1 MADNKDEDDMKP
13 STNPDPVPS
22 AQDNEQPESKAENT
36 LTVIEANAKGGDET
50 DSHENTN
57 EAPTPTSDGG
67 DVSSG
72 GAATAGGE
80 ANGSASNAVSP
91 AGTSSS
97 NAEPQAAET
106 LTAGDAPVGGLTTE
120 MSPPPSAPAA
130 TPVPTPINL
139 LDTCAVCK
147 QSLQSRD
154 CEPKL
159 LPCLHSFCLKCIP
172 QPDRQISVQV
182 TGPHG
187 QADTHIVNVM
197 RCSVCHQDY
206 KQSDI
211 VDNYFVKDTTEAT
224 STSDEKAAQV
234 CTSCEDNAG
243 TIGFC
248 VECGEWLCKTCV
260 EAHQRVKITKDH
272 KIRTKE
278 DADAASESVGASGQR
293 PVFCPIHKQEPL
305 KLYCET
311 CDTLTCRDC
320 QLLEHKEHRYQFL
333 EEAFQNQKGIIET
346 SMAKLQEKKN
356 YVHYSVSQVQ
366 SRLKELNETHRKVE
380 HEIKIAVFTLINE
393 INKKGKSLLQQL
405 ESVTKER
412 SMRLVAQHKD
422 TTQLAQQIHHVLNF
436 CHWAITT
443 GSSTALLYSKRLI
456 LFQLRQLFKARLE
469 PAPQANGVVRFFC
482 DPTFW
487 AKNVVNLGNLVI
499 EKPPPPAQPP
509 NVMPPRLISMQQL
522 PRGPGGMNGGPGP
535 PMYPS
540 SHHMRIPGPPQGR
553 MATAQ
558 PRLNGQQY
566 PPMMQ
571 PQLQRQHS
579 NPGHAGPFPV
589 ASLHNANPTSPT
601 SASMAGAHAH
611 RGPASP
617 IVGPIELIPSVTNP
631 ENLPCLPE
639 IPPIQLEDAGSSN
652 LGHLLSR
659 YITASTQHQLGSVD
673 MNPSPGLSTHS
684 PGSSGLSNAHTP
696 ARPSSNSSTGSRGSC
711 SSAGRAG
718 QGSGAAVE
726 QVKVKQEPGTEDTSY
741 SCPASSVKTER
752 GKDTGRSACMM
763 SSPENSPLPT
773 LGVVGQ
779 DTLKTLGDRIK
790 TEPLSETPCSGLN
803 GSSAATSSSSGT
815 TTTSTTSS
823 PTENSSGM
831 TGPPLTNGSLD
842 KGAAA
847 KESTES
853 AGTGNSGGKEDDP
866 NEDWCAVCI
875 NGGDLLCCDRCPKV
889 FHMKCHVPTIEIF
902 PKGDFLCT
910 FCRSLTS
917 PEIEYC
923 DDNRKMKGEQS
934 MKPEDQR
941 RCERLLLYIFCHE
954 LSVGFREPVP
964 SSVPNYYKIIKKPM
978 DLKKVKK
985 KLQLRS
991 TQYYQSTQE
1000 FVSDMRLVFKNCAK
1014 YNEMSRIIQVYDEE
1028 KQINTQGGF
1037 SQLVEQGTNHR
1048 AEGLYLTTSCETYK
1062 LLDKWKS
1069 DCVQYVGDS
1078 VHMWKESVRPEVN
1091 YSCCTGMS
1099 VTVTVFLCNSD
1110 FEVFPSLYSSDSFR
1124 VGSEMA
1130 ISGKAVALY
1139 FEERLKE
1146 LFPEQSFP
1154 EMPEPEATEEKEK
1167 ADDDTDDSEDDFIQ
1181 PRRKRLKTDEKLVH
1195 IKWNVSSLPGSDEP
1209 LEDLNC
1215 NDISD
1220 IGFNQLVQMMLSEGV
1235 LTRGA
1240 FAWTTEGNFTSLCPN
1255 GSKWVWEGLGECAQ
1269 DARDMASVYLGLLS
1283 ILCFMVSSIPQYV
1296 NSCRTGNMD
1305 RAISIWFL
1313 LLWLGGDTCNL
1324 VGSFL
1329 ADQLPLQTYTAVYY
1343 VLADLLML
1351 GMYTYYKMR
1360 NRIAESRWFGF
1371 LFLFYQSVLCMSIY
1385 DRSSCFVSCDL

>member
-1 MADNKDEDDMKP
+1 MADNKGEEDMEP
-13 STNPDPVPS
+13 SANSDSVPS
-22 AQDNEQPESKAENT
+22 LQDTEGSEGKNESAVI
-36 LTVIEANAKGGDET
+36 VIETNSKGEAE
-50 DSHENTN
+50 SESRESAN
-57 EAPTPTSDGG
+57 EAPTPNSEGG
-67 DVSSG
+67 DVSNSSSNG
-72 GAATAGGE
+72 GSSGAAGAVGE
-80 ANGSASNAVSP
+80 TNGSASP
-91 AGTSSS
+91 AGTSST
-97 NAEPQAAET
+97 NAETTAAET
-106 LTAGDAPVGGLTTE
+106 VGDAPVGGLTTE
-120 MSPPPSAPAA
+120 MSPPPAAPAA
-130 TPVPTPINL
+130 TPVSAPINL

-182 TGPHG
+182 PGPHG
-187 QADTHIVNVM
+187 QTDTHIVNVM

-211 VDNYFVKDTTEAT
+211 IDNYFVKDTTEAT

-278 DADAASESVGASGQR
+278 DADAASESVSASGQR

-305 KLYCET
+305 KLFCET

-333 EEAFQNQKGIIET
+333 EEAFQNHKGIIET
-346 SMAKLQEKKN
+346 TMAKLQEKKTL
-356 YVHYSVSQVQ
+356 VHYSVSQVQ
-366 SRLKELNETHRKVE
+366 SRLKELSETHKKVE

-405 ESVTKER
+405 ETVTKER
-412 SMRLVAQHKD
+412 SLRLVAQHKD

-443 GSSTALLYSKRLI
+443 GSSTALLFSKRLI
-456 LFQLRQLFKARLE
+456 LYQLRQLFKVRLE

-509 NVMPPRLISMQQL
+509 GAVMIGGPPISPVQGHPSKHPGQINLAQLRLQHMQQAAYAQQKQQHQQQHQQQIQQQMRIASQMSQQHPRQAGPQMVQQQPPRLISMQQM

-540 SHHMRIPGPPQGR
+540 SHHMRLPGPPPGR
-553 MATAQ
+553 MPTSQ
-558 PRLNGQQY
+558 PRHNGQQY

-611 RGPASP
+611 RSPVNPAM
-617 IVGPIELIPSVTNP
+617 GPIELIPSVTNP

-652 LGHLLSR
+652 LGNLLSR
-659 YITASTQHQLGSVD
+659 YITASTQLQLGSVD

-711 SSAGRAG
+711 SSAGRG
-718 QGSGAAVE
+718 GPGGGAAVE
-726 QVKVKQEPGTEDTSY
+726 QVRVKQEPGTDESY
-741 SCPASSVKTER
+741 SCPASSLKTER
-752 GKDTGRSACMM
+752 GKDGGRSACMM
-763 SSPENSPLPT
+763 SSPENSPHPV
-773 LGVVGQ
+773 LGAVSAGQ
-779 DTLKTLGDRIK
+779 DALKALGERIK
-790 TEPLSETPCSGLN
+790 TEPQSETPCSGL
-803 GSSAATSSSSGT
+803 GDSSTAAPSSST
-815 TTTSTTSS
+815 TTMTSTTSS
-823 PTENSSGM
+823 ATENSSS
-831 TGPPLTNGSLD
+831 TPVAPLTNGNLN
-842 KGAAA
+842 KGEETKGSEA
-847 KESTES
+847 S
-853 AGTGNSGGKEDDP
+853 ARAGNLEGKEDDP

-889 FHMKCHVPTIEIF
+889 FHMKCHVPTIKIF

-910 FCRSLTS
+910 FCRSITN

-923 DDNRKMKGEQS
+923 DDSRKGKGEQS
-934 MKPEDQR
+934 MSPEDQR
-941 RCERLLLYIFCHE
+941 RCERLLLYVFCHE

-964 SSVPNYYKIIKKPM
+964 SSVPNYYKIIKQPM

-985 KLQLRS
+985 KLQLRNS
-991 TQYYQSTQE
+991 QYYESIQE

-1014 YNEMSRIIQVYDEE
+1014 YNE
-1028 KQINTQGGF
+1028 
-1037 SQLVEQGTNHR
+1037 
-1048 AEGLYLTTSCETYK
+1048 A
-1062 LLDKWKS
+1062 
-1069 DCVQYVGDS
+1069 
-1078 VHMWKESVRPEVN
+1078 
-1091 YSCCTGMS
+1091 
-1099 VTVTVFLCNSD
+1099 
-1110 FEVFPSLYSSDSFR
+1110 
-1124 VGSEMA
+1124 GSEMA
-1130 ISGKAVALY
+1130 ISGKAVSLY
-1139 FEERLKE
+1139 FEEKLQE
-1146 LFPEQSFP
+1146 MFPGQSFP
-1154 EMPEPEATEEKEK
+1154 ETAEPESPQEKEK
-1167 ADDDTDDSEDDFIQ
+1167 EDDNTDDSEDDFIQ
-1181 PRRKRLKTDEKLVH
+1181 PRRKRLKTDEKVVH
-1195 IKWNVSSLPGSDEP
+1195 IK
-1209 LEDLNC
+1209 
-1215 NDISD
+1215 
-1220 IGFNQLVQMMLSEGV
+1220 
-1235 LTRGA
+1235 
-1240 FAWTTEGNFTSLCPN
+1240 
-1255 GSKWVWEGLGECAQ
+1255 
-1269 DARDMASVYLGLLS
+1269 
-1283 ILCFMVSSIPQYV
+1283 
-1296 NSCRTGNMD
+1296 
-1305 RAISIWFL
+1305 
-1313 LLWLGGDTCNL
+1313 
-1324 VGSFL
+1324 
-1329 ADQLPLQTYTAVYY
+1329 
-1343 VLADLLML
+1343 
-1351 GMYTYYKMR
+1351 
-1360 NRIAESRWFGF
+1360 
-1371 LFLFYQSVLCMSIY
+1371 
-1385 DRSSCFVSCDL
+1385 

>member
-1 MADNKDEDDMKP
+1 MEP
-13 STNPDPVPS
+13 SASSDTVPS
-22 AQDNEQPESKAENT
+22 EQDSGNPETKAESAVI
-36 LTVIEANAKGGDET
+36 VIEPNAKEGEDPEAR
-50 DSHENTN
+50 DNAPQ
-57 EAPTPTSDGG
+57 APTPTSDGG
-67 DVSSG
+67 DASSG
-72 GAATAGGE
+72 GAAGAGGE
-80 ANGSASNAVSP
+80 ADGGSGSTVSP
-91 AGTSSS
+91 AGNS
-97 NAEPQAAET
+97 NTNSEPAATESPA
-106 LTAGDAPVGGLTTE
+106 AGDAPAGGLTTE
-120 MSPPPSAPAA
+120 MSPPPAVPAA
-130 TPVPTPINL
+130 TPVSTPINL

-182 TGPHG
+182 PGPHG
-187 QADTHIVNVM
+187 QTDTHIVNVM

-211 VDNYFVKDTTEAT
+211 IDNYFVKDTTEAT

-278 DADAASESVGASGQR
+278 DSVGASGQR

-305 KLYCET
+305 KLFCET

-346 SMAKLQEKKN
+346 NMTKLQEKKN

-456 LFQLRQLFKARLE
+456 LFQLRQVFKARLE
-469 PAPQANGVVRFFC
+469 PVPQANGAVRFFC

-499 EKPPPPAQPP
+499 EKPPQPAHPSNMMVGGPPISPAAGHPGKHPGQINLAQLRLQHMQQAAYAQQKQQQQQQQQHQQQIQQQMRIASQMSQQHPRQAGP
-509 NVMPPRLISMQQL
+509 SMVQLQPPRLISMQQL

-535 PMYPS
+535 HMYPS
-540 SHHMRIPGPPQGR
+540 SHHTRLPGPPPGR
-553 MATAQ
+553 MPTAQ
-558 PRLNGQQY
+558 PRHNGQQY
-566 PPMMQ
+566 PSMMQ

-601 SASMAGAHAH
+601 SASMAGAHGH

-617 IVGPIELIPSVTNP
+617 IIGPIELIPSVTNP

-652 LGHLLSR
+652 LGHLLTR
-659 YITASTQHQLGSVD
+659 YITASTHPQLGPVD
-673 MNPSPGLSTHS
+673 MNPSPGPSTHS

-696 ARPSSNSSTGSRGSC
+696 ARPSSTSSTGSRG
-711 SSAGRAG
+711 G
-718 QGSGAAVE
+718 GAPAE
-726 QVKVKQEPGTEDTSY
+726 QVKVKQEPGAEDDY
-741 SCPASSVKTER
+741 SCTASSLKTER
-752 GKDTGRSACMM
+752 GMDAGRSACMM
-763 SSPENSPLPT
+763 SSPENSPLPV
-773 LGVVGQ
+773 LGAVSTGQ
-779 DTLKTLGDRIK
+779 DALKALGERIK
-790 TEPLSETPCSGLN
+790 TEPKSETPCSGLN
-803 GSSAATSSSSGT
+803 GSSTA
-815 TTTSTTSS
+815 
-823 PTENSSGM
+823 
-831 TGPPLTNGSLD
+831 PPLTNGNSD
-842 KGAAA
+842 KRVETTEGGA
-847 KESTES
+847 S
-853 AGTGNSGGKEDDP
+853 AERGNSGEKEDDP

-889 FHMKCHVPTIEIF
+889 FHMKCHVPTIKIF

-910 FCRSLTS
+910 FCRSLS
-917 PEIEYC
+917 NPEIEYC
-923 DDNRKMKGEQS
+923 DDTKKAKADQGMS
-934 MKPEDQR
+934 PEDQR

-964 SSVPNYYKIIKKPM
+964 SSVPNYYKIIKQPM
-978 DLKKVKK
+978 DLKKVKR
-985 KLQLRS
+985 KLQVRS
-991 TQYYQSTQE
+991 SQHYQTTQD
-1000 FVSDMRLVFKNCAK
+1000 FVSDVRLVFKNCAK

-1028 KQINTQGGF
+1028 KQINAQ
-1037 SQLVEQGTNHR
+1037 
-1048 AEGLYLTTSCETYK
+1048 A
-1062 LLDKWKS
+1062 
-1069 DCVQYVGDS
+1069 
-1078 VHMWKESVRPEVN
+1078 
-1091 YSCCTGMS
+1091 
-1099 VTVTVFLCNSD
+1099 
-1110 FEVFPSLYSSDSFR
+1110 
-1124 VGSEMA
+1124 GSEMA
-1130 ISGKAVALY
+1130 TSGKAVSVY
-1139 FEERLKE
+1139 FEEKLLE
-1146 LFPEQSFP
+1146 MFPGQSFP
-1154 EMPEPEATEEKEK
+1154 ETPETESVDTEEKEEEEP
-1167 ADDDTDDSEDDFIQ
+1167 TDDSEDDFIQ
-1181 PRRKRLKTDEKLVH
+1181 PRRKRLKTDEKVVH
-1195 IKWNVSSLPGSDEP
+1195 IK
-1209 LEDLNC
+1209 
-1215 NDISD
+1215 
-1220 IGFNQLVQMMLSEGV
+1220 
-1235 LTRGA
+1235 
-1240 FAWTTEGNFTSLCPN
+1240 
-1255 GSKWVWEGLGECAQ
+1255 
-1269 DARDMASVYLGLLS
+1269 
-1283 ILCFMVSSIPQYV
+1283 
-1296 NSCRTGNMD
+1296 
-1305 RAISIWFL
+1305 
-1313 LLWLGGDTCNL
+1313 
-1324 VGSFL
+1324 
-1329 ADQLPLQTYTAVYY
+1329 
-1343 VLADLLML
+1343 
-1351 GMYTYYKMR
+1351 
-1360 NRIAESRWFGF
+1360 
-1371 LFLFYQSVLCMSIY
+1371 
-1385 DRSSCFVSCDL
+1385 

>member
-1 MADNKDEDDMKP
+1 MADNKGEEDGAMEP
-13 STNPDPVPS
+13 STNSDSVPS
-22 AQDNEQPESKAENT
+22 APANEPTETKDENA
-36 LTVIEANAKGGDET
+36 VIIIEANTKDNEET
-50 DSHENTN
+50 EHHDIAT

-72 GAATAGGE
+72 GAAGGE
-80 ANGSASNAVSP
+80 ANGSASDAVSP
-91 AGTSSS
+91 AGTTST
-97 NAEPQAAET
+97 NAEPTAAES
-106 LTAGDAPVGGLTTE
+106 LTAGDAPVGGLSTE
-120 MSPPPSAPAA
+120 MSPPPTAPTA
-130 TPVPTPINL
+130 TPVSAPINL

-182 TGPHG
+182 AGPHG
-187 QADTHIVNVM
+187 QTDTHIVNVM

-211 VDNYFVKDTTEAT
+211 IDNHFVKDTTEAT
-224 STSDEKAAQV
+224 NTSDERAAQV

-272 KIRTKE
+272 KIHTKE
-278 DADAASESVGASGQR
+278 DADAASESVGTSGQR

-305 KLYCET
+305 KLFCET

-346 SMAKLQEKKN
+346 SVAKLQEKKN

-366 SRLKELNETHRKVE
+366 SRLKEVNETHRKVE

-412 SMRLVAQHKD
+412 SMRLVSQHKD

-499 EKPPPPAQPP
+499 EKPPPPPQPP
-509 NVMPPRLISMQQL
+509 GVMVGGPPISPGQGHPSKHPGQINLAQLRLQHMQQAAYAQQKQQQQHQQQHHHQQQIQQQMRIASQMSQQHARQTQPMVQQQPPRLISMQQL

-535 PMYPS
+535 PMYPA
-540 SHHMRIPGPPQGR
+540 SHHIRLPGPPQGR
-553 MATAQ
+553 MPTAQ
-558 PRLNGQQY
+558 PRHNGQQY

-617 IVGPIELIPSVTNP
+617 IIGPIELIPSVTNP

-684 PGSSGLSNAHTP
+684 SGSSGLSNAHTP
-696 ARPSSNSSTGSRGSC
+696 ARPSSTSSTGSRGS
-711 SSAGRAG
+711 SAGRAG
-718 QGSGAAVE
+718 AGGGAAVE
-726 QVKVKQEPGTEDTSY
+726 QVRVKQEPGTEDSY
-741 SCPASSVKTER
+741 SCPASSMKTER
-752 GKDTGRSACMM
+752 GNDAGRSACMM
-763 SSPENSPLPT
+763 SSPENSPLPV
-773 LGVVGQ
+773 LGVVSAGQ
-779 DTLKTLGDRIK
+779 DALKAAGEHIK
-790 TEPLSETPCSGLN
+790 TEPQAEMPCSGLN
-803 GSSAATSSSSGT
+803 GSSAATSSPST
-815 TTTSTTSS
+815 TTMTSS
-823 PTENSSGM
+823 TSLSSENGSSMAGA
-831 TGPPLTNGSLD
+831 PLTNGNSD
-842 KGAAA
+842 KG
-847 KESTES
+847 TETKGDGAS
-853 AGTGNSGGKEDDP
+853 AGGKDEDP

-875 NGGDLLCCDRCPKV
+875 NGGDLLCCDHCPKV
-889 FHMKCHVPTIEIF
+889 FHMKCHVPTIKIF

-910 FCRSLTS
+910 FCRSVST

-923 DDNRKMKGEQS
+923 VDSRKTSSKQGLS
-934 MKPEDQR
+934 PEDQR
-941 RCERLLLYIFCHE
+941 RCERLLLNIFCHE

-964 SSVPNYYKIIKKPM
+964 SSVPNYYKIIKQPM
-978 DLKKVKK
+978 DLKKVKR

-991 TQYYQSTQE
+991 SQFYQSTQE
-1000 FVSDMRLVFKNCAK
+1000 FVSDIRLVFKNCAK

-1028 KQINTQGGF
+1028 KQINTQ
-1037 SQLVEQGTNHR
+1037 
-1048 AEGLYLTTSCETYK
+1048 
-1062 LLDKWKS
+1062 
-1069 DCVQYVGDS
+1069 
-1078 VHMWKESVRPEVN
+1078 
-1091 YSCCTGMS
+1091 
-1099 VTVTVFLCNSD
+1099 
-1110 FEVFPSLYSSDSFR
+1110 

-1130 ISGKAVALY
+1130 ISGKAVSLF
-1139 FEERLKE
+1139 FEEKLE
-1146 LFPEQSFP
+1146 EMFPGQSFP
-1154 EMPEPEATEEKEK
+1154 ETPESEFPDRKEKEEEE
-1167 ADDDTDDSEDDFIQ
+1167 DTDDSEEDFVQ
-1181 PRRKRLKTDEKLVH
+1181 PRRKRLKTDEKVVH
-1195 IKWNVSSLPGSDEP
+1195 IK
-1209 LEDLNC
+1209 
-1215 NDISD
+1215 
-1220 IGFNQLVQMMLSEGV
+1220 
-1235 LTRGA
+1235 
-1240 FAWTTEGNFTSLCPN
+1240 
-1255 GSKWVWEGLGECAQ
+1255 
-1269 DARDMASVYLGLLS
+1269 
-1283 ILCFMVSSIPQYV
+1283 
-1296 NSCRTGNMD
+1296 
-1305 RAISIWFL
+1305 
-1313 LLWLGGDTCNL
+1313 
-1324 VGSFL
+1324 
-1329 ADQLPLQTYTAVYY
+1329 
-1343 VLADLLML
+1343 
-1351 GMYTYYKMR
+1351 
-1360 NRIAESRWFGF
+1360 
-1371 LFLFYQSVLCMSIY
+1371 
-1385 DRSSCFVSCDL
+1385 

>member
-1 MADNKDEDDMKP
+1 MADNKDEEDMKP
-13 STNPDPVPS
+13 SANSESVPS
-22 AQDNEQPESKAENT
+22 AQDDEQPETKVENA
-36 LTVIEANAKGGDET
+36 LIVIEANTKGVEET
-50 DSHENTN
+50 ESHDNTN
-57 EAPTPTSDGG
+57 EASTPTSDGG

-72 GAATAGGE
+72 GAASAGGE

-97 NAEPQAAET
+97 NAEPTAAET
-106 LTAGDAPVGGLTTE
+106 LAAGDAPAGGLTTE
-120 MSPPPSAPAA
+120 MSPPPTAPAA
-130 TPVPTPINL
+130 TPVSTPINL

-182 TGPHG
+182 PGPHG
-187 QADTHIVNVM
+187 QTDTHIVNVM

-211 VDNYFVKDTTEAT
+211 IDNYFVKDTTEAT

-278 DADAASESVGASGQR
+278 DADSASEAVGTGQR

-305 KLYCET
+305 KLFCET

-509 NVMPPRLISMQQL
+509 NVMVGGPPISPGQGHPGKHPGQINLAQLRLQHMQQQAAYAQQKQQQQQQQHQQQIQQQMRIASQMSQQHARPAGPPMVQQQPPRLISMQQL

-535 PMYPS
+535 PIYPS
-540 SHHMRIPGPPQGR
+540 SHHMRLPGPPQGR
-553 MATAQ
+553 MPTAQ

-617 IVGPIELIPSVTNP
+617 IIGPIELIPSVTNP

-696 ARPSSNSSTGSRGSC
+696 ARPSSTSSTGSRGSC

-718 QGSGAAVE
+718 PGSAAAVE
-726 QVKVKQEPGTEDTSY
+726 QVRVKQEPGTDDSY
-741 SCPASSVKTER
+741 SCPASSLKTER
-752 GKDTGRSACMM
+752 GKDAGRSACMM
-763 SSPENSPLPT
+763 SSPENSPLPA
-773 LGVVGQ
+773 LGVIVQ
-779 DTLKTLGDRIK
+779 DALKSLGERIK
-790 TEPLSETPCSGLN
+790 TEPQSETPCSGLN
-803 GSSAATSSSSGT
+803 GSSAATSSSSAT
-815 TTTSTTSS
+815 TMTSTTSS
-823 PTENSSGM
+823 STENSIST
-831 TGPPLTNGSLD
+831 TGPPLTNGNLD
-842 KGAAA
+842 KGTEA
-847 KESTES
+847 KESGTS
-853 AGTGNSGGKEDDP
+853 AATGNPGGKEDDP

-889 FHMKCHVPTIEIF
+889 FHMKCHVPTIKIF

-910 FCRSLTS
+910 FCRSVTD

-923 DDNRKMKGEQS
+923 DDSRKIKGEQALN
-934 MKPEDQR
+934 PEDQR

-964 SSVPNYYKIIKKPM
+964 SSVPNYYKIIKQPM

-991 TQYYQSTQE
+991 SQYYQSTQE

-1028 KQINTQGGF
+1028 KQINTQ
-1037 SQLVEQGTNHR
+1037 
-1048 AEGLYLTTSCETYK
+1048 
-1062 LLDKWKS
+1062 
-1069 DCVQYVGDS
+1069 
-1078 VHMWKESVRPEVN
+1078 
-1091 YSCCTGMS
+1091 
-1099 VTVTVFLCNSD
+1099 
-1110 FEVFPSLYSSDSFR
+1110 

-1130 ISGKAVALY
+1130 ISGKAVSLY
-1139 FEERLKE
+1139 FEEKLQE
-1146 LFPEQSFP
+1146 MFPGQNFPET
-1154 EMPEPEATEEKEK
+1154 PEPESPEEKEK
-1167 ADDDTDDSEDDFIQ
+1167 EVDDTDDSEEDFIQ
-1181 PRRKRLKTDEKLVH
+1181 PRRKRLKTDEKVVH
-1195 IKWNVSSLPGSDEP
+1195 IK
-1209 LEDLNC
+1209 
-1215 NDISD
+1215 
-1220 IGFNQLVQMMLSEGV
+1220 
-1235 LTRGA
+1235 
-1240 FAWTTEGNFTSLCPN
+1240 
-1255 GSKWVWEGLGECAQ
+1255 
-1269 DARDMASVYLGLLS
+1269 
-1283 ILCFMVSSIPQYV
+1283 
-1296 NSCRTGNMD
+1296 
-1305 RAISIWFL
+1305 
-1313 LLWLGGDTCNL
+1313 
-1324 VGSFL
+1324 
-1329 ADQLPLQTYTAVYY
+1329 
-1343 VLADLLML
+1343 
-1351 GMYTYYKMR
+1351 
-1360 NRIAESRWFGF
+1360 
-1371 LFLFYQSVLCMSIY
+1371 
-1385 DRSSCFVSCDL
+1385 

>member
-1 MADNKDEDDMKP
+1 MADNKGEEDMEPSANSDSVP
-13 STNPDPVPS
+13 ST
-22 AQDNEQPESKAENT
+22 QDNEQPETKVENAVI
-36 LTVIEANAKGGDET
+36 VIEANTNGGEET
-50 DSHENTN
+50 ESHDNVK

-67 DVSSG
+67 DVVSG
-72 GAATAGGE
+72 GVASAGGE

-91 AGTSSS
+91 AGTSSN
-97 NAEPQAAET
+97 NAEPTAAET
-106 LTAGDAPVGGLTTE
+106 LSAGDVPVGGLTTE
-120 MSPPPSAPAA
+120 MSPPPTAPAA
-130 TPVPTPINL
+130 TPVPTPINF

-147 QSLQSRD
+147 QSLQTRD

-182 TGPHG
+182 PGPHG
-187 QADTHIVNVM
+187 QTDTHIVNVM

-211 VDNYFVKDTTEAT
+211 IDNYFVKDTTEAT

-272 KIRTKE
+272 KIHTKE
-278 DADAASESVGASGQR
+278 DADSVGTPGQR

-305 KLYCET
+305 KLFCET

-333 EEAFQNQKGIIET
+333 EEAFQNQKGLIE
-346 SMAKLQEKKN
+346 SSVAKLQEKKN

-405 ESVTKER
+405 ETVTKER
-412 SMRLVAQHKD
+412 SMRLVSQHKD
-422 TTQLAQQIHHVLNF
+422 TTLLAQQIHHVLNF
-436 CHWAITT
+436 CQWAITT

-499 EKPPPPAQPP
+499 EKPPQPVQPP
-509 NVMPPRLISMQQL
+509 GVMVGGPPISPGQGHHGKHPGQINLAQLRMQHMQQAAYAQQKQQQQQQQQHQQQIQQQMRIASQMSQQHVRQAGPPMGQQQPPRLISMQQM

-535 PMYPS
+535 PLYPS
-540 SHHMRIPGPPQGR
+540 SHHMRLPGPPQGR
-553 MATAQ
+553 MPTAQ
-558 PRLNGQQY
+558 PRHNGQQY
-566 PPMMQ
+566 PTMMQ

-617 IVGPIELIPSVTNP
+617 IIGPIELIPSVTNP

-659 YITASTQHQLGSVD
+659 YITASTQHHLGSVD

-696 ARPSSNSSTGSRGSC
+696 ARPSSTSSTGSRG
-711 SSAGRAG
+711 G
-718 QGSGAAVE
+718 GASVE
-726 QVKVKQEPGTEDTSY
+726 QVRVKQEPGTDDSY
-741 SCPASSVKTER
+741 SCPASSLKTER
-752 GKDTGRSACMM
+752 GKDAGRSACMM
-763 SSPENSPLPT
+763 SSPENSPLPV
-773 LGVVGQ
+773 LGVVTAGQ
-779 DTLKTLGDRIK
+779 DALKALGEHIK
-790 TEPLSETPCSGLN
+790 TEPQSETP
-803 GSSAATSSSSGT
+803 SGT
-815 TTTSTTSS
+815 
-823 PTENSSGM
+823 
-831 TGPPLTNGSLD
+831 PLTNGNLD
-842 KGAAA
+842 KG
-847 KESTES
+847 TETKGDGAS

-889 FHMKCHVPTIEIF
+889 FHMKCHVPTIKIF
-902 PKGDFLCT
+902 PTGDFLCT
-910 FCRSLTS
+910 FCRSLIT

-923 DDNRKMKGEQS
+923 DDSNKIKGEQGLS
-934 MKPEDQR
+934 PENQR
-941 RCERLLLYIFCHE
+941 KCERLLLHIFCHE
-954 LSVGFREPVP
+954 LSVGFRKPVP
-964 SSVPNYYKIIKKPM
+964 SSVPNYYKIIKHPM

-985 KLQLRS
+985 RLQLRS
-991 TQYYQSTQE
+991 SQHYQSIQE
-1000 FVSDMRLVFKNCAK
+1000 FVSDMRLVFTNCAN
-1014 YNEMSRIIQVYDEE
+1014 YNEISRIIQVYDEE
-1028 KQINTQGGF
+1028 KQINTQ
-1037 SQLVEQGTNHR
+1037 
-1048 AEGLYLTTSCETYK
+1048 
-1062 LLDKWKS
+1062 
-1069 DCVQYVGDS
+1069 
-1078 VHMWKESVRPEVN
+1078 
-1091 YSCCTGMS
+1091 
-1099 VTVTVFLCNSD
+1099 
-1110 FEVFPSLYSSDSFR
+1110 

-1130 ISGKAVALY
+1130 ISGKAVSLY
-1139 FEERLKE
+1139 FEEKLQE
-1146 LFPEQSFP
+1146 MFPGQSFP
-1154 EMPEPEATEEKEK
+1154 ETPESEAPDTKEKEE
-1167 ADDDTDDSEDDFIQ
+1167 DDTDDSEGDFIQ
-1181 PRRKRLKTDEKLVH
+1181 PRRKRLKTDEKVLH
-1195 IKWNVSSLPGSDEP
+1195 IK
-1209 LEDLNC
+1209 
-1215 NDISD
+1215 
-1220 IGFNQLVQMMLSEGV
+1220 
-1235 LTRGA
+1235 
-1240 FAWTTEGNFTSLCPN
+1240 
-1255 GSKWVWEGLGECAQ
+1255 
-1269 DARDMASVYLGLLS
+1269 
-1283 ILCFMVSSIPQYV
+1283 
-1296 NSCRTGNMD
+1296 
-1305 RAISIWFL
+1305 
-1313 LLWLGGDTCNL
+1313 
-1324 VGSFL
+1324 
-1329 ADQLPLQTYTAVYY
+1329 
-1343 VLADLLML
+1343 
-1351 GMYTYYKMR
+1351 
-1360 NRIAESRWFGF
+1360 
-1371 LFLFYQSVLCMSIY
+1371 
-1385 DRSSCFVSCDL
+1385 

>member
-1 MADNKDEDDMKP
+1 MADNKGDEDMEP
-13 STNPDPVPS
+13 
-22 AQDNEQPESKAENT
+22 
-36 LTVIEANAKGGDET
+36 
-50 DSHENTN
+50 
-57 EAPTPTSDGG
+57 
-67 DVSSG
+67 SG
-72 GAATAGGE
+72 GGGGGGGAVAAGGE
-80 ANGSASNAVSP
+80 ANGNVSAANAVSP
-91 AGTSSS
+91 AGTSST
-97 NAEPQAAET
+97 NTEQTVAET
-106 LTAGDAPVGGLTTE
+106 LTAGDAPAAGPTTE
-120 MSPPPSAPAA
+120 TSPPPSAPGS
-130 TPVPTPINL
+130 TPVPAPINL

-182 TGPHG
+182 PGPHG
-187 QADTHIVNVM
+187 QTDTHIVNVM

-224 STSDEKAAQV
+224 STSDEKTAQV

-278 DADAASESVGASGQR
+278 DADAAVGTGQR

-305 KLYCET
+305 KLFCET

-346 SMAKLQEKKN
+346 TMAKLQEKKN

-436 CHWAITT
+436 CQWAITT

-487 AKNVVNLGNLVI
+487 AKNVVNLGSLVI
-499 EKPPPPAQPP
+499 EKPPPSAQPP
-509 NVMPPRLISMQQL
+509 TVMVGGPPLSPGQGHPGKHPGQINLAQLRLQHMQQAAYHQQQIQQQMRIASQMSQQHPRQAGPPMVQQQPPRLISMQPL

-535 PMYPS
+535 PMYTS
-540 SHHMRIPGPPQGR
+540 SHHMRLPGPPQGR
-553 MATAQ
+553 MPTAQ

-566 PPMMQ
+566 SPMMQ

-617 IVGPIELIPSVTNP
+617 IIGPIELIPSVTNP
-631 ENLPCLPE
+631 ENLPSLPE

-696 ARPSSNSSTGSRGSC
+696 ARPSSTSSTGSRGSC
-711 SSAGRAG
+711 SSAGRTG
-718 QGSGAAVE
+718 TGSGTAVE
-726 QVKVKQEPGTEDTSY
+726 QVRVKQEPGTEDSY
-741 SCPASSVKTER
+741 SCPASSLKTEH
-752 GKDTGRSACMM
+752 GKDAGRSACMM
-763 SSPENSPLPT
+763 SSPENSPLPV
-773 LGVVGQ
+773 LGVVSTGQ
-779 DTLKTLGDRIK
+779 DALKALGERIK
-790 TEPLSETPCSGLN
+790 TEPKSETPCSGLN
-803 GSSAATSSSSGT
+803 D
-815 TTTSTTSS
+815 
-823 PTENSSGM
+823 
-831 TGPPLTNGSLD
+831 PPLTNGNVD
-842 KGAAA
+842 KGTEA
-847 KESTES
+847 KEKGAS
-853 AGTGNSGGKEDDP
+853 AGTGNPGGKEDDP

-889 FHMKCHVPTIEIF
+889 FHMKCHVPTIKIF

-910 FCRSLTS
+910 FCRSLAS

-923 DDNRKMKGEQS
+923 DDSKIKGDQGLS
-934 MKPEDQR
+934 PEDQR

-964 SSVPNYYKIIKKPM
+964 SSVPNYYKIIKQPM

-991 TQYYQSTQE
+991 SHHYQSTQD

-1028 KQINTQGGF
+1028 KQINTQ
-1037 SQLVEQGTNHR
+1037 
-1048 AEGLYLTTSCETYK
+1048 
-1062 LLDKWKS
+1062 
-1069 DCVQYVGDS
+1069 
-1078 VHMWKESVRPEVN
+1078 
-1091 YSCCTGMS
+1091 
-1099 VTVTVFLCNSD
+1099 
-1110 FEVFPSLYSSDSFR
+1110 

-1130 ISGKAVALY
+1130 ISGKAVSLY
-1139 FEERLKE
+1139 FEEKLQE
-1146 LFPEQSFP
+1146 MFPGQSFP
-1154 EMPEPEATEEKEK
+1154 EAPEPKSPSEKEK
-1167 ADDDTDDSEDDFIQ
+1167 EDDDTDDSEEDFIQ
-1181 PRRKRLKTDEKLVH
+1181 PRRKRLKTDEKVLH
-1195 IKWNVSSLPGSDEP
+1195 IK
-1209 LEDLNC
+1209 
-1215 NDISD
+1215 
-1220 IGFNQLVQMMLSEGV
+1220 
-1235 LTRGA
+1235 
-1240 FAWTTEGNFTSLCPN
+1240 
-1255 GSKWVWEGLGECAQ
+1255 
-1269 DARDMASVYLGLLS
+1269 
-1283 ILCFMVSSIPQYV
+1283 
-1296 NSCRTGNMD
+1296 
-1305 RAISIWFL
+1305 
-1313 LLWLGGDTCNL
+1313 
-1324 VGSFL
+1324 
-1329 ADQLPLQTYTAVYY
+1329 
-1343 VLADLLML
+1343 
-1351 GMYTYYKMR
+1351 
-1360 NRIAESRWFGF
+1360 
-1371 LFLFYQSVLCMSIY
+1371 
-1385 DRSSCFVSCDL
+1385 

>member
-1 MADNKDEDDMKP
+1 MADNKGEEDMEP
-13 STNPDPVPS
+13 SANSDSVPP
-22 AQDNEQPESKAENT
+22 AQDNEQPETTVENAVI
-36 LTVIEANAKGGDET
+36 VIEANTKGAEET
-50 DSHENTN
+50 ESHDNAN

-72 GAATAGGE
+72 GTAGAGGE

-91 AGTSSS
+91 AGTSST
-97 NAEPQAAET
+97 NAESTATET
-106 LTAGDAPVGGLTTE
+106 LAAGDVPVGGLTTE
-120 MSPPPSAPAA
+120 MSPPPTAPAA
-130 TPVPTPINL
+130 TPVSVPINL

-172 QPDRQISVQV
+172 QPNRQISVQV
-182 TGPHG
+182 PGPHG
-187 QADTHIVNVM
+187 QTDTHIVNVM
-197 RCSVCHQDY
+197 CCSVCHQDY

-211 VDNYFVKDTTEAT
+211 IDNYFVKDTTEAI
-224 STSDEKAAQV
+224 STSDEKTAQV

-272 KIRTKE
+272 KIHTKE
-278 DADAASESVGASGQR
+278 DADAASESVGTSGQR

-305 KLYCET
+305 KLFCET

-346 SMAKLQEKKN
+346 SVAKLQEKKN

-380 HEIKIAVFTLINE
+380 HDIKIAVFTLINE

-509 NVMPPRLISMQQL
+509 NVMVGGPPISPGQGHPGKHPGQINLAQLRLQHMQQAAYAQQKQQQQQQQQQQHQQQIQQQMRIASQMSQQHARQAGPPMVQQPPRLISMQQL

-540 SHHMRIPGPPQGR
+540 SHHMRLPGPPQGR
-553 MATAQ
+553 MPTAQ
-558 PRLNGQQY
+558 PRHNGQQY

-571 PQLQRQHS
+571 PQLQRQMSIESEMSHQRFRFLLQSGHS

-617 IVGPIELIPSVTNP
+617 IIGPIELIPSVTNP

-673 MNPSPGLSTHS
+673 INPSPGLSTHS
-684 PGSSGLSNAHTP
+684 SGSSGLSNAHTP
-696 ARPSSNSSTGSRGSC
+696 ARPSSTSSTGSRGSC
-711 SSAGRAG
+711 SSAGRAVPG
-718 QGSGAAVE
+718 GGAAVE
-726 QVKVKQEPGTEDTSY
+726 QVRVKQEPGTDDSY
-741 SCPASSVKTER
+741 SCPASSLKTER
-752 GKDTGRSACMM
+752 GKDAGRSACMM
-763 SSPENSPLPT
+763 SSPENSPLPV
-773 LGVVGQ
+773 LGVVSAGQ
-779 DTLKTLGDRIK
+779 DALKALGERIK
-790 TEPLSETPCSGLN
+790 TEPQSETPCSGLN
-803 GSSAATSSSSGT
+803 GSSVATSSPST
-815 TTTSTTSS
+815 TTMTSTTSLPS
-823 PTENSSGM
+823 EDSSS
-831 TGPPLTNGSLD
+831 TADTQLTNGNLD
-842 KGAAA
+842 KGAETKGGRA
-847 KESTES
+847 S
-853 AGTGNSGGKEDDP
+853 AGTSNSGGKEDDP

-889 FHMKCHVPTIEIF
+889 FHMKCHVPTIKIF

-910 FCRSLTS
+910 FCRSLTN

-923 DDNRKMKGEQS
+923 DDSRKINGEQGLS
-934 MKPEDQR
+934 TENQR
-941 RCERLLLYIFCHE
+941 RCERLLLHIFCHE

-964 SSVPNYYKIIKKPM
+964 SSVPNYYKIIKQPM

-991 TQYYQSTQE
+991 SQYYQSTQE
-1000 FVSDMRLVFKNCAK
+1000 FVSDMRLVFKNCAN
-1014 YNEMSRIIQVYDEE
+1014 YNE
-1028 KQINTQGGF
+1028 
-1037 SQLVEQGTNHR
+1037 
-1048 AEGLYLTTSCETYK
+1048 
-1062 LLDKWKS
+1062 
-1069 DCVQYVGDS
+1069 
-1078 VHMWKESVRPEVN
+1078 
-1091 YSCCTGMS
+1091 
-1099 VTVTVFLCNSD
+1099 
-1110 FEVFPSLYSSDSFR
+1110 

-1130 ISGKAVALY
+1130 ISGKAVSLY
-1139 FEERLKE
+1139 FEEKLQE
-1146 LFPEQSFP
+1146 MFPDQSFP
-1154 EMPEPEATEEKEK
+1154 ETPEPESLDTKEKE
-1167 ADDDTDDSEDDFIQ
+1167 DDDTDNSEEDFLQ
-1181 PRRKRLKTDEKLVH
+1181 PRRKRLKTDEKVVH
-1195 IKWNVSSLPGSDEP
+1195 IK
-1209 LEDLNC
+1209 
-1215 NDISD
+1215 
-1220 IGFNQLVQMMLSEGV
+1220 
-1235 LTRGA
+1235 
-1240 FAWTTEGNFTSLCPN
+1240 
-1255 GSKWVWEGLGECAQ
+1255 
-1269 DARDMASVYLGLLS
+1269 
-1283 ILCFMVSSIPQYV
+1283 
-1296 NSCRTGNMD
+1296 
-1305 RAISIWFL
+1305 
-1313 LLWLGGDTCNL
+1313 
-1324 VGSFL
+1324 
-1329 ADQLPLQTYTAVYY
+1329 
-1343 VLADLLML
+1343 
-1351 GMYTYYKMR
+1351 
-1360 NRIAESRWFGF
+1360 
-1371 LFLFYQSVLCMSIY
+1371 
-1385 DRSSCFVSCDL
+1385 

>member
-1 MADNKDEDDMKP
+1 MADNKGEEDMEL
-13 STNPDPVPS
+13 SG
-22 AQDNEQPESKAENT
+22 
-36 LTVIEANAKGGDET
+36 NAKGSEET
-50 DSHENTN
+50 EPHDNAKESPNVALN
-57 EAPTPTSDGG
+57 SDGT

-72 GAATAGGE
+72 GAPGAGGE
-80 ANGSASNAVSP
+80 ASGSDAVSP
-91 AGTSSS
+91 AASGST
-97 NAEPQAAET
+97 NTDPTAAESPAT
-106 LTAGDAPVGGLTTE
+106 GDASVGGLTTE
-120 MSPPPSAPAA
+120 MSPPPAAQAA
-130 TPVPTPINL
+130 TPVSAPMNL

-154 CEPKL
+154 SEPKL
-159 LPCLHSFCLKCIP
+159 LPCLHSFCRKCIP

-182 TGPHG
+182 PGPHG
-187 QADTHIVNVM
+187 QTDTHIVNVM

-211 VDNYFVKDTTEAT
+211 IDNYFVKDTTEAT

-278 DADAASESVGASGQR
+278 DADASVGTTGQR

-305 KLYCET
+305 KLFCET

-356 YVHYSVSQVQ
+356 YVHYSVSQLQ
-366 SRLKELNETHRKVE
+366 SRLKELSETHKKVE

-405 ESVTKER
+405 ESVNKER

-456 LFQLRQLFKARLE
+456 LYQLRQLFKARLE
-469 PAPQANGVVRFFC
+469 PVPQANGVVRFFC

-487 AKNVVNLGNLVI
+487 AKNVVNLGNLVV

-509 NVMPPRLISMQQL
+509 NVMVGAPPISPGQSHPGKHQGQINLAQLRLQHMQQAAYAQQKQQQQQQQQHQQQIQQQMRIPPRLISMQQL

-540 SHHMRIPGPPQGR
+540 SHHMRLPGPPQGR
-553 MATAQ
+553 MPTTQ

-566 PPMMQ
+566 TPMMQ

-601 SASMAGAHAH
+601 SASMAGAHSH

-617 IVGPIELIPSVTNP
+617 IIGPIELIPSVTNP

-639 IPPIQLEDAGSSN
+639 IPPIQLEDAGSSS

-696 ARPSSNSSTGSRGSC
+696 ARPSSTSSTGSRGSC
-711 SSAGRAG
+711 SSAGRTG
-718 QGSGAAVE
+718 PGSGAAVE
-726 QVKVKQEPGTEDTSY
+726 QVRVKQEPSTDDNYT
-741 SCPASSVKTER
+741 CPASSLKTER
-752 GKDTGRSACMM
+752 GKDAGRSACMV
-763 SSPENSPLPT
+763 SSLSIS
-773 LGVVGQ
+773 
-779 DTLKTLGDRIK
+779 LKTSYRDALKAVGERIK
-790 TEPLSETPCSGLN
+790 AEPQSETPCSGLN
-803 GSSAATSSSSGT
+803 GPALING
-815 TTTSTTSS
+815 
-823 PTENSSGM
+823 NS
-831 TGPPLTNGSLD
+831 D
-842 KGAAA
+842 KGTEP
-847 KESTES
+847 KETE
-853 AGTGNSGGKEDDP
+853 APVGTGNPSEKDDDP

-889 FHMKCHVPTIEIF
+889 FHMKCHVPTIKIF

-910 FCRSLTS
+910 FCRSLTN

-923 DDNRKMKGEQS
+923 DDNRKIKGDQALS
-934 MKPEDQR
+934 PEDQR

-964 SSVPNYYKIIKKPM
+964 SSVPNYYKIIKQPM

-991 TQYYQSTQE
+991 SQYYQSIQE

-1028 KQINTQGGF
+1028 KQINTQ
-1037 SQLVEQGTNHR
+1037 
-1048 AEGLYLTTSCETYK
+1048 A
-1062 LLDKWKS
+1062 
-1069 DCVQYVGDS
+1069 
-1078 VHMWKESVRPEVN
+1078 
-1091 YSCCTGMS
+1091 
-1099 VTVTVFLCNSD
+1099 
-1110 FEVFPSLYSSDSFR
+1110 
-1124 VGSEMA
+1124 GSEMA
-1130 ISGKAVALY
+1130 ISGKAVSLH
-1139 FEERLKE
+1139 FEEKLQE
-1146 LFPEQSFP
+1146 IFPGQSFP
-1154 EMPEPEATEEKEK
+1154 ETPEPESQGEKDK
-1167 ADDDTDDSEDDFIQ
+1167 DDDDTDESEEDFIQ
-1181 PRRKRLKTDEKLVH
+1181 PRRKRLKTDEKVVH
-1195 IKWNVSSLPGSDEP
+1195 IK
-1209 LEDLNC
+1209 
-1215 NDISD
+1215 
-1220 IGFNQLVQMMLSEGV
+1220 
-1235 LTRGA
+1235 
-1240 FAWTTEGNFTSLCPN
+1240 
-1255 GSKWVWEGLGECAQ
+1255 
-1269 DARDMASVYLGLLS
+1269 
-1283 ILCFMVSSIPQYV
+1283 
-1296 NSCRTGNMD
+1296 
-1305 RAISIWFL
+1305 
-1313 LLWLGGDTCNL
+1313 
-1324 VGSFL
+1324 
-1329 ADQLPLQTYTAVYY
+1329 
-1343 VLADLLML
+1343 
-1351 GMYTYYKMR
+1351 
-1360 NRIAESRWFGF
+1360 
-1371 LFLFYQSVLCMSIY
+1371 
-1385 DRSSCFVSCDL
+1385 

>member
-1 MADNKDEDDMKP
+1 MADNKGDEDMEP
-13 STNPDPVPS
+13 SANSDSVPS
-22 AQDNEQPESKAENT
+22 AQDNEQSEAKAENAV
-36 LTVIEANAKGGDET
+36 VITEANSKGGEEMESRD
-50 DSHENTN
+50 NAN

-67 DVSSG
+67 DVSGSGVDVSG
-72 GAATAGGE
+72 GAAAGAGGE
-80 ANGSASNAVSP
+80 ANGSNAVSP
-91 AGTSSS
+91 AGASST
-97 NAEPQAAET
+97 NTEPAAAEA
-106 LTAGDAPVGGLTTE
+106 LAPGEAPVGGLTTE
-120 MSPPPSAPAA
+120 MSPPPNVTATAA
-130 TPVPTPINL
+130 TPVSTIVNL
-139 LDTCAVCK
+139 LDKCAVCK

-182 TGPHG
+182 PGPHG
-187 QADTHIVNVM
+187 QTDTHIVNVM

-211 VDNYFVKDTTEAT
+211 IDNYFVKDTTEAT

-278 DADAASESVGASGQR
+278 DADAASESVGTPGQR
-293 PVFCPIHKQEPL
+293 PVFCPVHKQEPL
-305 KLYCET
+305 KLFCET

-412 SMRLVAQHKD
+412 SMRLMAQHKD
-422 TTQLAQQIHHVLNF
+422 TTQLAQQIQHVLKF

-443 GSSTALLYSKRLI
+443 GSSTALLYSKRPI

-509 NVMPPRLISMQQL
+509 GVMVGGPPISPGQGHPGKHPGQINLAQLRLQHMQQAAYAQQKQQQQQQQHQQQIQQQMRIASQMSQQHARQTGPPMVQQQPPRLISMQQL

-540 SHHMRIPGPPQGR
+540 SHHMRLPGLPQGR
-553 MATAQ
+553 MPSAQ
-558 PRLNGQQY
+558 PRHNGQQY
-566 PPMMQ
+566 PTMMQ
-571 PQLQRQHS
+571 PQLQRQMSIESEMSHQRFRFLLQSGHS

-611 RGPASP
+611 RGPTSP
-617 IVGPIELIPSVTNP
+617 IIGPIELIPSVTNP

-684 PGSSGLSNAHTP
+684 PGSSGLSNSHTP
-696 ARPSSNSSTGSRGSC
+696 ARPSSTSSTGSRGSC

-718 QGSGAAVE
+718 PGGGAAVE
-726 QVKVKQEPGTEDTSY
+726 QVRVKQEPGTDDSY
-741 SCPASSVKTER
+741 NCPASSLKTER
-752 GKDTGRSACMM
+752 GKDAGRSACMM
-763 SSPENSPLPT
+763 SSPENSPLPV
-773 LGVVGQ
+773 LGVVSAGQ
-779 DTLKTLGDRIK
+779 DAVKALGERIK
-790 TEPLSETPCSGLN
+790 TEPQSETPCSGLN
-803 GSSAATSSSSGT
+803 GSSTSTSSTST
-815 TTTSTTSS
+815 TTMTSTTSS
-823 PTENSSGM
+823 STENSSSTTAGSR
-831 TGPPLTNGSLD
+831 LTNGNLD
-842 KGAAA
+842 KGAETKGVGASA
-847 KESTES
+847 ES
-853 AGTGNSGGKEDDP
+853 ANPGGKEDDP

-875 NGGDLLCCDRCPKV
+875 NGGDLLCCDHCPKV
-889 FHMKCHVPTIEIF
+889 FHMKCHVPTIKIF

-923 DDNRKMKGEQS
+923 DDSRKIKGEQDLN
-934 MKPEDQR
+934 PEDQR

-964 SSVPNYYKIIKKPM
+964 SSVPNYYRIIKKPM

-991 TQYYQSTQE
+991 PQYYQSIQE

-1014 YNEMSRIIQVYDEE
+1014 YNE
-1028 KQINTQGGF
+1028 
-1037 SQLVEQGTNHR
+1037 
-1048 AEGLYLTTSCETYK
+1048 A
-1062 LLDKWKS
+1062 
-1069 DCVQYVGDS
+1069 
-1078 VHMWKESVRPEVN
+1078 
-1091 YSCCTGMS
+1091 
-1099 VTVTVFLCNSD
+1099 
-1110 FEVFPSLYSSDSFR
+1110 
-1124 VGSEMA
+1124 GSEMA
-1130 ISGKAVALY
+1130 ISGKAVSLY
-1139 FEERLKE
+1139 FEDKLQEI
-1146 LFPEQSFP
+1146 FPGQSFP
-1154 EMPEPEATEEKEK
+1154 ETPEPESLEVEEKEEV
-1167 ADDDTDDSEDDFIQ
+1167 DTDDSGEDFIQ
-1181 PRRKRLKTDEKLVH
+1181 PRRKRLKTDEKVVH
-1195 IKWNVSSLPGSDEP
+1195 IK
-1209 LEDLNC
+1209 
-1215 NDISD
+1215 
-1220 IGFNQLVQMMLSEGV
+1220 
-1235 LTRGA
+1235 
-1240 FAWTTEGNFTSLCPN
+1240 
-1255 GSKWVWEGLGECAQ
+1255 
-1269 DARDMASVYLGLLS
+1269 
-1283 ILCFMVSSIPQYV
+1283 
-1296 NSCRTGNMD
+1296 
-1305 RAISIWFL
+1305 
-1313 LLWLGGDTCNL
+1313 
-1324 VGSFL
+1324 
-1329 ADQLPLQTYTAVYY
+1329 
-1343 VLADLLML
+1343 
-1351 GMYTYYKMR
+1351 
-1360 NRIAESRWFGF
+1360 
-1371 LFLFYQSVLCMSIY
+1371 
-1385 DRSSCFVSCDL
+1385 

>member
-1 MADNKDEDDMKP
+1 MADNKGDEDMEP
-13 STNPDPVPS
+13 STNSDSVPS
-22 AQDNEQPESKAENT
+22 TQDNEPPETKDENAVI
-36 LTVIEANAKGGDET
+36 VIEANSKGGEET
-50 DSHENTN
+50 ETRGTAK
-57 EAPTPTSDGG
+57 EAPTPTNDGVDVSGSGG
-67 DVSSG
+67 DASGGG
-72 GAATAGGE
+72 GAAGAGGE
-80 ANGSASNAVSP
+80 ANGSNAVSP
-91 AGTSSS
+91 TGTSSTS
-97 NAEPQAAET
+97 TETVAAEA
-106 LTAGDAPVGGLTTE
+106 LAPGEAPATGLTTE
-120 MSPPPSAPAA
+120 MSPPPTAPAA
-130 TPVPTPINL
+130 TPVSTVNL

-182 TGPHG
+182 AGPHG
-187 QADTHIVNVM
+187 QTDTHIVNVM

-211 VDNYFVKDTTEAT
+211 IDNYFVKDTTEAT
-224 STSDEKAAQV
+224 STSDEQSAQV

-278 DADAASESVGASGQR
+278 DADADSETVGTPGQR
-293 PVFCPIHKQEPL
+293 PVFCPVHKQEPL
-305 KLYCET
+305 KLFCET

-412 SMRLVAQHKD
+412 CMRLMAQHKD

-436 CHWAITT
+436 CHWTITT
-443 GSSTALLYSKRLI
+443 GSSTALLYSKRPI

-499 EKPPPPAQPP
+499 EKPPPPPQPP
-509 NVMPPRLISMQQL
+509 GVMVGGPPISPGQVHPSKHPGQINLAQLRLQHMQQAAYAQQKQQQQAQQHQQQIQQQMRIASQMSQQHARQTGPQQPPRLISMQQL
-522 PRGPGGMNGGPGP
+522 PRGPGGMNGGPGT
-535 PMYPS
+535 PMYQSP
-540 SHHMRIPGPPQGR
+540 HHMRLPGPQPGR
-553 MATAQ
+553 MPTAQ
-558 PRLNGQQY
+558 PRHNGQQY
-566 PPMMQ
+566 PSMMQ

-589 ASLHNANPTSPT
+589 ASHHNANPTSPT
-601 SASMAGAHAH
+601 SASMASAHAH
-611 RGPASP
+611 RGPTSP
-617 IVGPIELIPSVTNP
+617 IIGPIELIPSVTNP

-684 PGSSGLSNAHTP
+684 PGSSGLSNSHTP
-696 ARPSSNSSTGSRGSC
+696 ARPSSTSSTGSRGSC

-718 QGSGAAVE
+718 PGGGATVE
-726 QVKVKQEPGTEDTSY
+726 QVRVKQEPGTDDGY
-741 SCPASSVKTER
+741 NCPASSLKTER
-752 GKDTGRSACMM
+752 GTDAGRSACMM
-763 SSPENSPLPT
+763 SSPENSPLPV
-773 LGVVGQ
+773 LGVVSTGQ
-779 DTLKTLGDRIK
+779 DVPKALGERIK
-790 TEPLSETPCSGLN
+790 TEPQSETPCSGLN
-803 GSSAATSSSSGT
+803 GSSTAATSSSST
-815 TTTSTTSS
+815 MTSTTLSS
-823 PTENSSGM
+823 TENSSS
-831 TGPPLTNGSLD
+831 TGSQLTNGNMD
-842 KGAAA
+842 KGTETKVDKA
-847 KESTES
+847 ESTNPS
-853 AGTGNSGGKEDDP
+853 GKEDDP

-875 NGGDLLCCDRCPKV
+875 NGGDLLCCDHCPKV
-889 FHMKCHVPTIEIF
+889 FHMKCHVPTIKIF

-910 FCRSLTS
+910 FCRSLTN

-923 DDNRKMKGEQS
+923 DDSRKIKGEQD
-934 MKPEDQR
+934 MNPEDQR

-964 SSVPNYYKIIKKPM
+964 SSVPNYYKIIKQPM

-991 TQYYQSTQE
+991 SQYYQSIQE

-1028 KQINTQGGF
+1028 KQINTQ
-1037 SQLVEQGTNHR
+1037 
-1048 AEGLYLTTSCETYK
+1048 AE
-1062 LLDKWKS
+1062 
-1069 DCVQYVGDS
+1069 
-1078 VHMWKESVRPEVN
+1078 
-1091 YSCCTGMS
+1091 
-1099 VTVTVFLCNSD
+1099 
-1110 FEVFPSLYSSDSFR
+1110 
-1124 VGSEMA
+1124 SEMA
-1130 ISGKAVALY
+1130 ISGKAVGLY
-1139 FEERLKE
+1139 FEEKLQE
-1146 LFPEQSFP
+1146 IFPGQSFP
-1154 EMPEPEATEEKEK
+1154 ETPEPESLEIEEKQEE
-1167 ADDDTDDSEDDFIQ
+1167 DTDDSGEDFIQ
-1181 PRRKRLKTDEKLVH
+1181 PRRKRLKTDDKVLH
-1195 IKWNVSSLPGSDEP
+1195 IK
-1209 LEDLNC
+1209 
-1215 NDISD
+1215 
-1220 IGFNQLVQMMLSEGV
+1220 
-1235 LTRGA
+1235 
-1240 FAWTTEGNFTSLCPN
+1240 
-1255 GSKWVWEGLGECAQ
+1255 
-1269 DARDMASVYLGLLS
+1269 
-1283 ILCFMVSSIPQYV
+1283 
-1296 NSCRTGNMD
+1296 
-1305 RAISIWFL
+1305 
-1313 LLWLGGDTCNL
+1313 
-1324 VGSFL
+1324 
-1329 ADQLPLQTYTAVYY
+1329 
-1343 VLADLLML
+1343 
-1351 GMYTYYKMR
+1351 
-1360 NRIAESRWFGF
+1360 
-1371 LFLFYQSVLCMSIY
+1371 
-1385 DRSSCFVSCDL
+1385 